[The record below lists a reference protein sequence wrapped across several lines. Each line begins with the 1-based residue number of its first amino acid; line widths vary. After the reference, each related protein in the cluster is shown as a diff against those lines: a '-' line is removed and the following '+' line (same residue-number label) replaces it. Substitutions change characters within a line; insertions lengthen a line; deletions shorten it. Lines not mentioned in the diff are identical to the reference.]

1 MVDRNV
7 LMSRVARIRE
17 SVARLVRLAALSE
30 REFRAD
36 SDACALAE
44 RHLQV
49 AIQAVIDIGNHV
61 VADLELGAPSEYR
74 EVFGLLAQHKLIPRT
89 LATRLAKMAG
99 LRNLLVHDYLRVDP
113 SLVHRMLRRELGDF
127 ERFVA
132 AVLKSL

>member
-1 MVDRNV
+1 MVDRDV
-7 LMSRVARIRE
+7 ILARVARIRE

-36 SDACALAE
+36 TDACALAE

-49 AIQAVIDIGNHV
+49 AIQALIDIGNHV
-61 VADLELGAPSEYR
+61 VADLELGTPSEYR
-74 EVFGLLAQHKLIPRT
+74 EVFGLLATHKLIPRA
-89 LATRLAKMAG
+89 LATRLEKMAG

-113 SLVHRMLRRELGDF
+113 SLVHRMLRKELADF
-127 ERFVA
+127 ERFIA